1 MSDFDHAIQ
10 EAMKLA
16 ATPEGKQLAALLQQ
30 LGGQNL
36 QQTMDHAAAGD
47 FSQAKKAIS
56 TLMQNPEA
64 RQLLEKLGGNHGK

>member
-1 MSDFDHAIQ
+1 MSDMDHAIQ

-36 QQTMDHAAAGD
+36 QQTIDHAASGNL
-47 FSQAKKAIS
+47 SQAKQAIS
-56 TLMQNPEA
+56 MLMKNPEA